1 MAIKY
6 NPSTV
11 ATPDPVSHGTYHL
24 ADNPNLYEIQRSNN
38 FEFVVTN
45 IDNIIKPGYTGTE
58 TNARVPNAQE
68 VLRLSCSSAP
78 VPHFSQDAIKV
89 RRGNNEFKFAGVPS
103 FGSGNIVIND
113 YIGIQSKE
121 ALMAWQNLSYNV
133 RTEKVGLASDYKK
146 DCYLMEYSP
155 DYQLVRKWLLH
166 GCWISSIS
174 EDSYDSDSNDK
185 HKLTAT
191 IEYDRAEIDTSEDI

>member
-11 ATPDPVSHGTYHL
+11 AVADSVSHSTYLL

-45 IDNIIKPGYTGTE
+45 INNIVKPGFLGTE
-58 TNARVPNAQE
+58 RNAKIKNAQE
-68 VLRLSCSSAP
+68 VLRLSCSQAP

-103 FGSGNIVIND
+103 FGSGTIKVND
-113 YIGIQSKE
+113 YIGVQSKE

-133 RTEKVGLASDYKK
+133 RTEKVGLAKDYKK
-146 DCYLMEYSP
+146 DCYLLEYSP
-155 DYQLVRKWLLH
+155 DYQLVRKWIMH
-166 GCWISSIS
+166 GCWVSSIS
-174 EDSYDSDSNDK
+174 EDDYNSDSNDK
-185 HKLTAT
+185 HMISAT